1 VERHLEELKRLDA
14 RHLNYEIV
22 AHPEIA
28 IMDSDVNGTVRNSP
42 EMVRSVVGAAQR
54 AGVPYK
60 IGAAA
65 FGAGSDA
72 APFSRAGLKALALMA
87 FKIPQQQLAFYH
99 QDRDTPDVLTIEP
112 LLNVL
117 KLSLEWVRAGGE

>member
-1 VERHLEELKRLDA
+1 
-14 RHLNYEIV
+14 
-22 AHPEIA
+22 
-28 IMDSDVNGTVRNSP
+28 
-42 EMVRSVVGAAQR
+42 MVRSVVGAAQR

-72 APFSRAGLKALALMA
+72 APFSRAGLNALALMA

-117 KLSLEWVRAGGE
+117 RLSLEWVRAGGE